1 MKAFILKHLVEFI
14 LGAAVGCLSLCYKK
28 LTFMFKK
35 RTKEQDAIKSGM
47 IAILHDR
54 LFQSCNYYLELGY
67 IPLDKAEEILDNLK
81 ILYDAY
87 HDLGGNGTGTDIYN
101 RTKELPLKK
110 AELKEILSDIK
121 GGL

>member
-1 MKAFILKHLVEFI
+1 MKAFILKHLVELI
-14 LGAAVGCLSLCYKK
+14 LGAAIGCLSVCYKK

-35 RTKEQDAIKSGM
+35 RAKEQDAIKSGM

-54 LFQSCNYYLELGY
+54 LFAECNKYLSVGY
-67 IPLDKAEEILDNLK
+67 IPLDKAEETLDNLK

-101 RTKELPLKK
+101 RTKKLPLKK
-110 AELKEILSDIK
+110 TEL
-121 GGL
+121 